1 VLPIFGRFAQNLGM
15 EQQSEPRG
23 FQAFVRWATTLPQAV
38 AVYLICLVLVA
49 GMSFYAGSLRPKK
62 AAGIGPPP
70 ISAPRN

>member
-1 VLPIFGRFAQNLGM
+1 M
-15 EQQSEPRG
+15 EQPSEPKG
-23 FQAFVRWATTLPQAV
+23 FQAFVRWATTLPQAI

-62 AAGIGPPP
+62 AVGMAAPP